1 MQKLKLIRTATVASS
16 LDILLKG
23 QLEYLNQFYTV
34 IAISGNDNH
43 LENVRKREGIP
54 TIDVKIERQIS
65 PIKDLISLIK
75 LYRVFRKEKPQ
86 IVHSVTPKAGLLS
99 MIAAY
104 FARVPVRMHS
114 FTGLIFPSKTG
125 FLKILLINLD
135 KVLCFFATNIYPEGQ
150 GVKNDLLQ
158 YKITKKP
165 LKIIGNG
172 NINGIDTEY
181 FNEDNCIEIEK
192 QKLKDELEIKTT
204 DFVFIFVG
212 RLVKDK
218 GINELVKAF
227 SKLNKEHTA
236 TKLLLVGPFEQEIDP
251 VFPETF
257 DTIKN
262 NPNIISVGHQNDVR
276 TYFAISNCLSFA
288 SYREGFPNV
297 VMQAGAMNLPSI
309 VTNINGC
316 NEIIIDNKNGIIIE
330 PKDELSLYNAMKLV
344 LNNPELLYSLKQNS
358 RQMIVSRYNKNIV
371 WEAILNEYNA
381 TLNSSNPKKL

>member
-1 MQKLKLIRTATVASS
+1 MQKPKLIRTATVASS

-65 PIKDLISLIK
+65 PIRDLISLIK

-150 GVKNDLLQ
+150 GVKDDLLQ

-181 FNEDNCIEIEK
+181 FSENNCNEIEK
-192 QKLKDELEIKTT
+192 QKLKNELDIKTT

-218 GINELVKAF
+218 GINELVKVF
-227 SKLNKEHTA
+227 LKLNKEYTA

-257 DTIKN
+257 DAIKN

-276 TYFAISNCLSFA
+276 TYFTISNCLAFA

-358 RQMIVSRYNKNIV
+358 RQMIVSRYNKDIV
-371 WEAILNEYNA
+371 WEAILNEYSKFAN
-381 TLNSSNPKKL
+381 